1 MKAKLTKFPIKILT
15 QSLMTAFMVFFF
27 YKILNELFFQY
38 KDLFSNAVRF
48 PLSLFIL
55 IILALLS
62 LILAFLYIWHRD
74 IFTNTFP
81 MRQKYKSL
89 CKLAAVIVAAGT
101 SWLILYSPF
110 SQAFDGWWFRSLV
123 LIVTIALISWLL
135 SEDEKQI
142 YTLHGFLAAVIIFSS
157 IYILA
162 GELQSVS
169 SYPLSLGWSEGNRLY
184 DYSLLYG
191 SEIYNYPTDLPIP
204 ALISTGRQALWGLPF
219 LLPNVSIFVVRLWNV
234 ILFSVPY
241 FLLGLFI
248 FARKGQKLEH
258 LILLSLW
265 SFLFIRQGPIYAPL
279 VLAAILVVTSRWA
292 PWWLGMILVATASY
306 YMRDSRFTWVFAPA
320 MWAVLITFLEAEPI
334 YAKTDKQ
341 RWLRAILLGG
351 AGIVGMLLPQTID
364 DALINFLTGKEALVA
379 QAVEATG
386 TSDNFL
392 SVSGISTLI
401 SRQPLLW
408 QRLLPNPTYAPGILL
423 GLLIAVGP
431 LIALFIILCKKML
444 LRFNIWQK
452 LILYGELAA
461 FFVVGLI
468 ISVKIGGGGDLHNM
482 DMFLITIL
490 ITVGLVWHAGGKAL
504 ILTNKKP
511 SALFL
516 IFLLLVVLLPS
527 LQGVITANRLDIPSK
542 ASAIQAVKGIQ
553 GVVDEKLPGEILF
566 IDQRQLLAFGDIKN
580 VPLVPEYE
588 KKVLMEMA
596 MADDEGYFSPFI
608 EDMNSHRF
616 ALIVSEPLYI
626 YYQGSSHEGGFG
638 SENDLWVKW
647 VSIPILCNYEPIET
661 DTDLKYQL
669 LVPRQNALKDYEQE
683 HCDAF
688 FDEWGK

>member
-1 MKAKLTKFPIKILT
+1 MKATKISNLFKVLIQGL
-15 QSLMTAFMVFFF
+15 LTAFLIFVF
-27 YKILNELFFQY
+27 YKFLDELFSQY
-38 KDLFSNAVRF
+38 KDSFSNAIRF
-48 PLSLFIL
+48 PLSLFVL
-55 IILALLS
+55 MFLALIC
-62 LILAFLYIWHRD
+62 LILVMVHIWSFKSMTKANFLRQ
-74 IFTNTFP
+74 NTKGLRK
-81 MRQKYKSL
+81 MIAII
-89 CKLAAVIVAAGT
+89 AAIAI
-101 SWLILYSPF
+101 SWLVLYSPM

-123 LIVTIALISWLL
+123 FMITIALITWLL

-157 IYILA
+157 IFILA
-162 GELQSVS
+162 GELQSVT

-219 LLPNVSIFVVRLWNV
+219 LLPNISIFVVRLWNV

-241 FLLGLFI
+241 FLLGLFN
-248 FARKGQKLEH
+248 FARKDQKLEH

-279 VLAAILVVTSRWA
+279 VLAAILVVISRWA
-292 PWWLGMILVATASY
+292 PYWLGMILVAIASY

-341 RWLRAILLGG
+341 RWLRAILLGS
-351 AGIVGMLLPQTID
+351 AGIIGMLLPQTID
-364 DALINFLTGKEALVA
+364 DALINFLTGKETLVA

-490 ITVGLVWHAGGKAL
+490 ITAGLVWHAGGKAL

-516 IFLLLVVLLPS
+516 IFLLPVVLLPS
-527 LQGVITANRLDIPSK
+527 LQGIITANRLDIPSK

-596 MADDEGYFSPFI
+596 MANDEGYFSPFI

-647 VSIPILCNYEPIET
+647 VSIPVLCNYEPIET
-661 DTDLKYQL
+661 DTELKYQL